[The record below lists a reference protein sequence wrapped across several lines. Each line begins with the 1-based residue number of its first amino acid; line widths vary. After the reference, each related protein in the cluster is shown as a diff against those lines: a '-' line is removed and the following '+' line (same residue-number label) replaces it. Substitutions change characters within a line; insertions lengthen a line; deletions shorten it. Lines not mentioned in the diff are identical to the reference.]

1 MKYGGN
7 TSCIEINL
15 GERRILLDGGTGLRN
30 AARNFMD
37 DPSREIYLLFTHT
50 HWDHIN
56 GFPFFL
62 PAYNPDWTVRVK
74 AGHMKH
80 TGGIRSVLSSQMAT
94 PMFPIPIEALKAN
107 LTYEDFEAGEDFE
120 LYPGVHVRT
129 APLNHPNGATA
140 YRIEHEG
147 RACVYVTDTEHVPGK
162 PDRNIL
168 GVIEGAD
175 LVIYDSTYTER
186 EWPEKIGCDLVTLF
200 DRLASSPYTELAP
213 IMQQLP
219 VDPKEIGL
227 LLEGLRAVCRD
238 LLILQTVGPQPGL
251 FFSEFISTL
260 QQWSESL
267 NREQI
272 FQIIDEI
279 GHLQRGRDHNLTP
292 LLLWESLAFT
302 IQREH
307 HAA

>member
-1 MKYGGN
+1 MTFTVKFWGVRGSLACPGPQFVKYGGN

-62 PAYNPDWTVRVK
+62 PAYNPDWTVHVK

-80 TGGIRSVLSSQMAT
+80 TGGVRSVLSSQMAT

-107 LTYEDFEAGEDFE
+107 LTFEDFEAGEDFE

-175 LVIYDSTYTER
+175 LVIYDSTYTES
-186 EWPEKIGCDLVTLF
+186 EWPEKIGWGHSTWNEGMRLCRAAGVK
-200 DRLASSPYTELAP
+200 RLA
-213 IMQQLP
+213 IFHH
-219 VDPKEIGL
+219 DPDHDDAFMDA
-227 LLEGLRAVCRD
+227 LEAEAAAAWAGNLVA
-238 LLILQTVGPQPGL
+238 
-251 FFSEFISTL
+251 
-260 QQWSESL
+260 
-267 NREQI
+267 REGMVLDI
-272 FQIIDEI
+272 
-279 GHLQRGRDHNLTP
+279 
-292 LLLWESLAFT
+292 A
-302 IQREH
+302 
-307 HAA
+307 